1 MSSNDFILWQGVM
14 EVELESM
21 YFNEVWG
28 LIEAPKEIKLIG
40 CKWVYNMKRGV
51 DGRVE
56 TTKARLVMKGYSQK
70 LGFDYEKTFSPIA
83 MLYQNSPTYCVASQL
98 RDMKNGSQDNILEQ
112 WS

>member
-1 MSSNDFILWQGVM
+1 M

-21 YFNEVWG
+21 YFNKVWG
-28 LIEAPKEIKLIG
+28 LIEAPKEIKPIG

-112 WS
+112 WSWR